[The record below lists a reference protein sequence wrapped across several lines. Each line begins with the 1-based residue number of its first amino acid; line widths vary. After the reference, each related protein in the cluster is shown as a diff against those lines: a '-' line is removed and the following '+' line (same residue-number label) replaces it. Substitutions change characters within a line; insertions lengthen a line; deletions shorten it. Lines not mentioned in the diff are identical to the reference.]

1 MSTIWHLALAV
12 GLVYLVVC
20 AAWWVIFWW
29 DALDAELEAT
39 STLDL
44 DHDRVP
50 AWEYRERALAR
61 ATYARAQKARFY
73 AAPWLIVT
81 GQARRNPPRHR
92 H

>member
-1 MSTIWHLALAV
+1 MSTLMHLALAV
-12 GLVYLVVC
+12 GLLYLVVC

-29 DALDAELEAT
+29 AALDAELEAI

-44 DHDRVP
+44 DHYRVP

-61 ATYARAQKARFY
+61 ATYARAQMARFY

-92 H
+92 Q

>member
-20 AAWWVIFWW
+20 AAWALIFYW
-29 DALDAELEAT
+29 DALDAEQEAKDMRRLERLAPAT
-39 STLDL
+39 W
-44 DHDRVP
+44 
-50 AWEYRERALAR
+50 AYRQGALRR
-61 ATYARAQKARFY
+61 ATHARAQMARFY

>member
-1 MSTIWHLALAV
+1 MSTLSHFTLALGV
-12 GLVYLVVC
+12 VYLVIC
-20 AAWWVIFWW
+20 AGWWLIFWW

-50 AWEYRERALAR
+50 AWTYREQALAR
-61 ATYARAQKARFY
+61 ATYARAQMARFHL
-73 AAPWLIVT
+73 APWLIAT